1 MKVAHLQNPCHAS
14 PRPDERTK
22 RRKDERSSPGLL
34 RRRGATCC
42 PGVLSSCRRRAG
54 TGGGPPRT
62 AADRRHRPNRRSRAP
77 FAMHNAE
84 CTMHN
89 GGGRGRVR
97 ATGNAQCRMH
107 NAQWVMAR
115 AGAGEGQCTMQNAE
129 CTMQNAQW
137 ERVRSSAGRARAT
150 QPPVPAQTCERYT
163 GRTGSES
170 RKSGTRT
177 WRMPAKS
184 SGWTVSSVRRSFGKS
199 SPVSRRGESSRSSVS
214 GSSAVVATWT

>member
-1 MKVAHLQNPCHAS
+1 MLRHGPTKGRNA
-14 PRPDERTK
+14 ERTK
-22 RRKDERSSPGLL
+22 GRAPVTFGE
-34 RRRGATCC
+34 RGATCC

-54 TGGGPPRT
+54 TGGGLPRT
-62 AADRRHRPNRRSRAP
+62 AAGRRHRPNRRSRAP
-77 FAMHNAE
+77 CAMHNAE

-89 GGGRGRVR
+89 GRGRGR

-107 NAQWVMAR
+107 NAQWKRAR
-115 AGAGEGQCTMQNAE
+115 AGAGEGRCTMHNGREFGQAPGGRG
-129 CTMQNAQW
+129 W
-137 ERVRSSAGRARAT
+137 RSRRA
-150 QPPVPAQTCERYT
+150 PAQTCERYT
-163 GRTGSES
+163 GRAGSES